1 MSESEISVPLVTP
14 SASAAEI
21 EEVGRVKKYETVVT
35 SGQSA
40 LRALLTM
47 NGGAV
52 IVFLTLLGHVW
63 DQGKLVPVPTMEIL
77 VAALVWWITG
87 IFSALLS
94 YGSIFVTNC
103 FSSIDWPRSSNAAFV
118 VTIVSG
124 VTSLACFLIGSL
136 RAVAAFQ
143 LMTTLLKP

>member
-1 MSESEISVPLVTP
+1 MSESDTIPALTP
-14 SASAAEI
+14 TAAQEK
-21 EEVGRVKKYETVVT
+21 EVGRAKKYDTVVT

-63 DQGKLVPVPTMEIL
+63 DKGKVLPPQSMNVL
-77 VAALVWWITG
+77 VAALVWWIGG

-94 YGSIFVTNC
+94 YGAIFITNC
-103 FSSIDWPRSSNAAFV
+103 FSSIDWRRSSNGAF
-118 VTIVSG
+118 G
-124 VTSLACFLIGSL
+124 VTLASGIASLACFVVGSA
-136 RAVAAFQ
+136 RAIAAFQ

>member
-1 MSESEISVPLVTP
+1 MSEAEISVPLVTQP
-14 SASAAEI
+14 SAGV

-63 DQGKLVPVPTMEIL
+63 DKGKVLPPRSMDVL
-77 VAALVWWITG
+77 VAALVWWIAG

-103 FSSIDWPRSSNAAFV
+103 FSSIGWKRSSNAAFV
-118 VTIVSG
+118 VTLLSG
-124 VTSLACFLIGSL
+124 ISSLACFLIGSL